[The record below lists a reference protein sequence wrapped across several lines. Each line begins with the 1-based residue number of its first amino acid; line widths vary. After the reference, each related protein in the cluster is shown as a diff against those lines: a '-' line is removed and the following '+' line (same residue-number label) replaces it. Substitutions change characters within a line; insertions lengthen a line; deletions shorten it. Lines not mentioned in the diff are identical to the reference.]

1 MSSVATSDLG
11 IYAKLGSGMSWSN
24 LSSIACV
31 VQVSDTTLSI
41 RFDQRRCQRRSRLA
55 RHAERCVRSLLRTH
69 LVSHPH
75 DRLHTSYD
83 LRVGDVDQ
91 SIQEVQQWQDHYQ
104 GLPATSRDRQ
114 RWRRRRRHSHGGIRC
129 QGRDG
134 ICRTEIQVGWESG
147 VGPMTTGWIP
157 ERSSNCTSGVVVY
170 FIRGDVTKSLDTP
183 DACHLE
189 GYYHLAL
196 SSDKRTY
203 SRVDCANF
211 RTDTRQ
217 RRRISQ
223 EAENVRQYE
232 ELAYCR
238 SLGFRSTYKHEA
250 SEGRHEQL
258 HSR

>member
-1 MSSVATSDLG
+1 MPRPRRNLPNRNPGWMG
-11 IYAKLGSGMSWSN
+11 IGGWTDDY
-24 LSSIACV
+24 
-31 VQVSDTTLSI
+31 
-41 RFDQRRCQRRSRLA
+41 
-55 RHAERCVRSLLRTH
+55 
-69 LVSHPH
+69 
-75 DRLHTSYD
+75 
-83 LRVGDVDQ
+83 
-91 SIQEVQQWQDHYQ
+91 
-104 GLPATSRDRQ
+104 GLDPR
-114 RWRRRRRHSHGGIRC
+114 
-129 QGRDG
+129 
-134 ICRTEIQVGWESG
+134 
-147 VGPMTTGWIP
+147 
-157 ERSSNCTSGVVVY
+157 VVVY

-223 EAENVRQYE
+223 EAENAGHHE

-250 SEGRHEQL
+250 PEGRHERF